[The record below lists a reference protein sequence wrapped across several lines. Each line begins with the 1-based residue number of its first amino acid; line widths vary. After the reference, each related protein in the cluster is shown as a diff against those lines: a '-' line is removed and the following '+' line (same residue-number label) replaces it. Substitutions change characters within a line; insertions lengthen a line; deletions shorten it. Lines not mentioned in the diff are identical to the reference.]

1 MDERPE
7 DGSDFIVTGDKSQL
21 QPKEEEEKEPEP
33 AKQEGTNGSSSGQ
46 AIEVSSPS

>member
-21 QPKEEEEKEPEP
+21 QPKEEEKEAEP

-46 AIEVSSPS
+46 AIEVSTSPS